1 MAFSDSNLESPA
13 ASDVIRDYERASS
26 TRGTWENHWVE
37 IAERILPGWADSFRS
52 NHNQNNVYNKG
63 EKGTEKIFDSTAS
76 VALGR
81 FAAILDSLLTPRN
94 QTWHRLTADDEVLN
108 RNRNVRLWFD
118 EVTRILFKYRYSPDA
133 NFSAQNQISYQS
145 LGAFGSQALFIDPL
159 DRGGPGLRYKACHL
173 GGVYFFENHQGL
185 IDKVIRHFTLTARQ
199 ALQKWGED
207 ALPEVIVKQVKD
219 NIDPQKEYRF
229 IHCVKPREEYDP
241 QRRDA
246 KGKPFASLY
255 VSIEGKVLL
264 SEGGYNTFP
273 YAASRYEQAPGE
285 IYGRSPA
292 MGVLPAIKT
301 LNEEKKTVLKQGH
314 RVVDPVLLAHDDG
327 VVDTF
332 SMVPGHVNYGG
343 VSDEGRPLVQPLPTG
358 NPMVGKELM
367 DDERIVIN
375 DAFLVTL
382 FQILVETPTMTATE
396 VIERTR
402 EKGIL
407 IAPTVGRQQSE
418 YLGMMIPREL
428 DVLAQQGLLPPPPRM
443 LVEAGNQY
451 SIEYDSPL
459 SRMQKAEE
467 ASGLMRSIEHTL
479 NIVNVTQD
487 PSPLDWFNFDESTPA
502 VADIH
507 GVPTKWMNTLEAVRA
522 IREGRAEA
530 MERQQ
535 AAQEAPGEAALIKA
549 GVAAAEANQ

>member
-1 MAFSDSNLESPA
+1 MAIPETSEADSI
-13 ASDVIRDYERASS
+13 VRDYERAANA
-26 TRGTWENHWVE
+26 RGTWDNHWVE
-37 IAERILPGWADSFRS
+37 IAERIMPGWADSFRR
-52 NHNQNNVYNKG
+52 NHNDENQFNKG

-94 QTWHRLTADDEVLN
+94 QTWHRLTADDPVLQ

-118 EVTRILFKYRYSPDA
+118 EATQRLFKYRYAPRA
-133 NFSAQNQISYQS
+133 NFAAQNQVSYQS

-159 DRGGPGLRYKACHL
+159 AGDEPGIRYKSAHL
-173 GGVYFFENHQGL
+173 GEVYFFENHQGL
-185 IDKVIRHFTLTARQ
+185 IDKVIRHFSMTARQ
-199 ALQKWGED
+199 AVQKWGRD
-207 ALPEVIVKQVKD
+207 RLPETIVKKVVD
-219 NIDPQKEYRF
+219 NTAPDEEFKF
-229 IHCVKPREEYDP
+229 IHCVKPREDYDP
-241 QRRDA
+241 ERADA
-246 KGKPFASLY
+246 RGKPFASFY
-255 VSIEGKVLL
+255 VSVTNKVLL

-285 IYGRSPA
+285 VYGRSPA

-343 VSDEGRPLVQPLPTG
+343 VSAEGRPLVQPLPTG
-358 NPMVGKELM
+358 NPLVGKELM
-367 DDERIVIN
+367 DDERTVIN
-375 DAFLVTL
+375 DVFLITL
-382 FQILVETPTMTATE
+382 FQILVETPQMTATE

-418 YLGMMIPREL
+418 YLGPMIEREI
-428 DVLAQQGLLPPPPRM
+428 DVLAQQGLLPEPPRM
-443 LVEAGNQY
+443 LREAGGAY

-459 SRMQKAEE
+459 SRIQRAEE
-467 ASGLMRSIEHTL
+467 ASGLMRSLEHTL
-479 NIVNVTQD
+479 GVINVTQD
-487 PSPLDWFNFDESTPA
+487 PSPLDWYNLDVITPE

-507 GVPTKWMNTLEAVRA
+507 GVPEKWMNTIESVQEIRA
-522 IREGRAEA
+522 GRQQAQ
-530 MERQQ
+530 ERQQ
-535 AAQEAPGEAALIKA
+535 QAQEAPGEAALIKA
-549 GVAAAEANQ
+549 QATAEETRR